1 MSMSPAS
8 TLRKEVDILV
18 VGAGVLGVTI
28 AYWLSS
34 LYDCRIL
41 LVDRES
47 GVARHTSSRNT
58 GVIHRPFYLNPETKK
73 TFALSAMLSYP
84 LWLDL
89 ANAYGLPWRPVGT
102 LEVALREDDVPLLER
117 YMRWGTDNGMEETEL
132 ELLDTRSVKSV
143 EPEVECRAAIHSK
156 TDASVDFGR
165 FTACVHRLALNE
177 GLIFQGG
184 LQVSSLKAE
193 GATLDVSF
201 LSNDLL
207 AGVRCKLLINAAG
220 GGSVNIAH
228 MMGLASEYSTL
239 NFRGE
244 YWIVDEPFASRV
256 GRNVYTLPRHP
267 RFPFLDPHFVVRSDG
282 VRQIGPNA
290 VMVTGPYVY
299 EGLGLRSLPRLF
311 AIPNGP
317 KLNLLSDSDFLSMV
331 ASEWHTSLSK
341 KAMCERVRRFIP
353 GLDHKALNLRGVSG
367 VRASVVG
374 NDGFVPEAILVR
386 DERSVHILNYNSP
399 GATGAPSYSAGL
411 VAKLQESGLLGGLR
425 RKPYR
430 PVGRIWDFD
439 RAAGLT

>member
-1 MSMSPAS
+1 M
-8 TLRKEVDILV
+8 
-18 VGAGVLGVTI
+18 

-41 LVDRES
+41 LIDRES
-47 GVARHTSSRNT
+47 RVAWHTSSRNT

-73 TFALSAMLSYP
+73 AFALSAMLSYP
-84 LWLDL
+84 LWRDL
-89 ANAYGLPWRPVGT
+89 ANAYSLPWRPVGT
-102 LEVALREDDVPLLER
+102 LEVALREDDVPLLEK
-117 YMRWGTDNGMEETEL
+117 YMRWGTDNGMQETEL

-143 EPEVECRAAIHSK
+143 EPEVECRAALHSK
-156 TDASVDFGR
+156 TDVSVDFGR

-177 GLIFQGG
+177 GLSFQGE
-184 LQVSSLKAE
+184 LQVSSLKPE

-201 LSNDLL
+201 VSNGLL
-207 AGVRCKLLINAAG
+207 AGVRCSLLINAAG
-220 GGSVNIAH
+220 GGSVDIAH
-228 MMGLASEYSTL
+228 MMGLACEYSTL

-244 YWIVDEPFASRV
+244 YWVVDEPFASRV
-256 GRNVYTLPRHP
+256 GRNIYTLPRHP

-299 EGLGLRSLPRLF
+299 QGLGLRSLSRLF
-311 AIPNGP
+311 AMPNGP
-317 KLNLLSDSDFLSMV
+317 KLSLLSDSDFLSMV

-353 GLDHKALNLRGVSG
+353 GLDHRVLNLRGVSG

-374 NDGFVPEAILVR
+374 NEGFAPEAILVQ

-411 VAKLQESGLLGGLR
+411 VAELQESGLLDGLR

-430 PVGRIWDFD
+430 PVGGIWDFD

>member
-1 MSMSPAS
+1 MSPAS

>member
-1 MSMSPAS
+1 MQS
-8 TLRKEVDILV
+8 TSSLHKDVDILV
-18 VGAGVLGVTI
+18 VGAGVLGVTV

-73 TFALSAMLSYP
+73 TFALAAVLSYP
-84 LWLDL
+84 LWRDL
-89 ANAYGLPWRPVGT
+89 ASAYSLPWKSVGT
-102 LEVALREDDVPLLER
+102 LEVALHEDDVPLLEK
-117 YMRWGTDNGMEETEL
+117 YVQWGKDNGMEETEL
-132 ELLDTRSVKSV
+132 ELLDARSVKSV
-143 EPEVECRAAIHSK
+143 EPEVQCRAALHSK

-165 FTACVHRLALNE
+165 FTECVHRLALDE
-177 GLIFQGG
+177 GLSFQGG
-184 LQVSSLKAE
+184 LQVSSLKVE

-201 LSNDLL
+201 SSNDLL
-207 AGVRCKLLINAAG
+207 AGVRCNLLINAAG
-220 GGSVNIAH
+220 GGSVDIAH
-228 MMGLASEYSTL
+228 MMGLAGEYSIL

-244 YWIVDEPFASRV
+244 YWVVDEPFASRV
-256 GRNVYTLPRHP
+256 GKNVYTLPRHP

-299 EGLGLRSLPRLF
+299 EGLGLRSLSRLF
-311 AIPNGP
+311 AAPKGP
-317 KLNLLSDSDFLSMV
+317 KLNLLRDADFLSMV

-353 GLDHKALNLRGVSG
+353 RLDHTVLNLRGVSG

-374 NDGFVPEAILVR
+374 NEGFVPEAILVQ

-399 GATGAPSYSAGL
+399 GATGAPSYSASL
-411 VAKLQESGLLGGLR
+411 VARLQGSGLLDGLR
-425 RKPYR
+425 QKPYS
-430 PVGRIWDFD
+430 PVGRIWNFD

>member
-1 MSMSPAS
+1 
-8 TLRKEVDILV
+8 
-18 VGAGVLGVTI
+18 
-28 AYWLSS
+28 
-34 LYDCRIL
+34 
-41 LVDRES
+41 
-47 GVARHTSSRNT
+47 
-58 GVIHRPFYLNPETKK
+58 
-73 TFALSAMLSYP
+73 
-84 LWLDL
+84 
-89 ANAYGLPWRPVGT
+89 
-102 LEVALREDDVPLLER
+102 
-117 YMRWGTDNGMEETEL
+117 
-132 ELLDTRSVKSV
+132 V

-165 FTACVHRLALNE
+165 FTTCVHRLALKE
-177 GLIFQGG
+177 GLSFQGG

-193 GATLDVSF
+193 GAALDVSF

-220 GGSVNIAH
+220 GGSVEIAH
-228 MMGLASEYSTL
+228 MMGLAIEYSTL

-244 YWIVDEPFASRV
+244 YWVVDEPFASRV

-299 EGLGLRSLPRLF
+299 KGLGLRSFPRLF
-311 AIPNGP
+311 AVPNGP
-317 KLNLLSDSDFLSMV
+317 KLNLLSDADFLSMV

-353 GLDHKALNLRGVSG
+353 GLDHTLLNLRGVSG

-374 NDGFVPEAILVR
+374 NEGFVPEAILVQ

-411 VAKLQESGLLGGLR
+411 VAKLQESGLLDGLR
-425 RKPYR
+425 RKPHL
-430 PVGRIWDFD
+430 PAGGIWDFD

>member
-1 MSMSPAS
+1 MSPAS
-8 TLRKEVDILV
+8 NPRKEVDVLV
-18 VGAGVLGVTI
+18 VGAGVLGVTT

-73 TFALSAMLSYP
+73 AFALSARLSYP
-84 LWLDL
+84 LWHNL
-89 ANAYGLPWRPVGT
+89 ASAFSLPWKSVGT
-102 LEVALREDDVPLLER
+102 LEVALREDDVPLLEK
-117 YMRWGTDNGMEETEL
+117 YVQWGMDNGMEETEL

-143 EPEVECRAAIHSK
+143 EPEVECRAALHSK
-156 TDASVDFGR
+156 TDASVDFGK
-165 FTACVHRLALNE
+165 FTACVHRLAQNE
-177 GLIFQGG
+177 GLSFQGG

-201 LSNDLL
+201 SSDNLL
-207 AGVRCKLLINAAG
+207 AGIRCNLLINAAG
-220 GGSVNIAH
+220 GGSVDIAH

-244 YWIVDEPFASRV
+244 YWVVDEPFGSRV
-256 GRNVYTLPRHP
+256 GRNVYSLPRHP
-267 RFPFLDPHFVVRSDG
+267 RFPFLDPHFVVRPDG

-299 EGLGLRSLPRLF
+299 EGLGLRSLSRLF
-311 AIPNGP
+311 AVPNGP
-317 KLNLLSDSDFLSMV
+317 KLSLLSDADFLSMV

-353 GLDHKALNLRGVSG
+353 GLDHRVLNLRGISG

-374 NDGFVPEAILVR
+374 KEGFVPEAILVQ
-386 DERSVHILNYNSP
+386 DERSVHVLNYNSP
-399 GATGAPSYSAGL
+399 GATGAPSYSASL
-411 VAKLQESGLLGGLR
+411 VAKLQESGLLDGLR
-425 RKPYR
+425 RKPYS